1 VNMYKIIEKTYLN
14 PTVAKIT
21 VEAPLVAKKIEPGQF
36 IILMV
41 EENGE
46 RVPFTVAD
54 FDSEKGTVTVIFQI
68 VGATTMKLA
77 EKEAGEYIAQFA
89 GPLGKPTEFGE
100 VKRVAVVGGGLGC
113 AIAYPQA
120 KYLFGKGVEVDI
132 IAGFKTRDLIILED
146 EMKAVSNNL
155 YITTDDGSYGEK
167 GLVTDKLKSLAEKQ
181 RYDLVIAIGPVIMM
195 KFVTLAA
202 KEFDMPVIVSLNPIM
217 IDGTGMCG
225 GCRVM
230 VGGKVQFA
238 CVDGPDFDG
247 YKVDFDNL
255 MNRNRAYAEAEK
267 KAVEEHKCRIG
278 RTEGH

>member
-1 VNMYKIIEKTYLN
+1 MYRIVEKEVLN
-14 PTVAKIT
+14 PTVVKIT
-21 VEAPLVAKKIEPGQF
+21 VEAPMVARRIEPGQF

-41 EENGE
+41 DENGE

-77 EKEAGEYIAQFA
+77 EKNEGDFIAEFA

-120 KYLFGKGVEVDI
+120 KHLFGKGVEVDI
-132 IAGFKTRDLIILED
+132 IAGFKNRDLIILED
-146 EMKAVSNNL
+146 EMRAVSNNL

-167 GLVTDKLKSLAEKQ
+167 GLVTDKLRALSETEK
-181 RYDLVIAIGPVIMM
+181 YDLVIAIGPVIMM
-195 KFVTLAA
+195 KFVEKVARD
-202 KEFDMPVIVSLNPIM
+202 FDTPILVSLNPIM

-225 GCRVM
+225 CCRVL
-230 VGGKVQFA
+230 VDGKVRFA

-247 YKVDFDNL
+247 HKVDFDNL
-255 MNRNRAYAEAEK
+255 MSRNRAYAEAEK
-267 KAVEEHKCRIG
+267 NAVEEHKCRIG
-278 RTEGH
+278 RTDR

>member
-1 VNMYKIIEKTYLN
+1 MYRIIEKEFLN

-41 EENGE
+41 DETGE

-54 FDSEKGTVTVIFQI
+54 FDREKGTVTVIFQI

-77 EKEAGEYIAQFA
+77 EKRAGDFIAQFA
-89 GPLGKPTEFGE
+89 GPLGRPTEFGE

-120 KYLFGKGVEVDI
+120 KHLFGKGAEVDI
-132 IAGFKTRDLIILED
+132 IAGFKNHDLVILEE
-146 EMKAVSNNL
+146 EMKAVSHNL
-155 YITTDDGSYGEK
+155 YITTDDGSYGDK
-167 GLVTDKLKSLAEKQ
+167 GLVTDKLRSLAEREK
-181 RYDLVIAIGPVIMM
+181 YDLVIAIGPVIMM
-195 KFVTLAA
+195 KFVEKVAR
-202 KEFDMPVIVSLNPIM
+202 EFDMPIIVSLNPIM

-225 GCRVM
+225 CCRVI
-230 VGGKVQFA
+230 VDGKVRFA

-247 YKVDFDNL
+247 HKVDFDSL
-255 MNRNRAYAEAEK
+255 MSRNRAYVEAERE
-267 KAVEEHKCRIG
+267 AVEDHKCRIG
-278 RTEGH
+278 RTDR

>member
-1 VNMYKIIEKTYLN
+1 MYKIIEKTELN
-14 PTVAKIT
+14 PTVVKIT
-21 VEAPLVAKKIEPGQF
+21 VEAPLVARRIEPGQF

-41 EENGE
+41 DETGE

-77 EKEAGEYIAQFA
+77 QKNEGDYIAEFA
-89 GPLGKPTEFGE
+89 GPLGKPTEFGD

-120 KYLFGKGVEVDI
+120 KHLFKSGVEVDI
-132 IAGFKTRDLIILED
+132 IAGFKNRDLIILED
-146 EMKAVSNNL
+146 EMKAASNNL
-155 YITTDDGSYGEK
+155 YITTDDGSYGDK
-167 GLVTDKLKSLAEKQ
+167 GLVTDKLHALASQQK
-181 RYDLVIAIGPVIMM
+181 YDLVIAIGPVIMM
-195 KFVTLAA
+195 KFVEKVAA
-202 KEFDMPVIVSLNPIM
+202 EMDMPIIVSLNPIM

-225 GCRVM
+225 CCRVI
-230 VGGKVQFA
+230 VDGKVRFA

-247 YKVDFDNL
+247 HKVDFDNL
-255 MNRNRAYAEAEK
+255 MSRNRAYVDAEK

-278 RTEGH
+278 RTDR

>member
-1 VNMYKIIEKTYLN
+1 MYRITEKEFLN

-41 EENGE
+41 DENGE

-54 FDSEKGTVTVIFQI
+54 FDREKGTVTVIFQI

-77 EKEAGEYIAQFA
+77 EKRAGDFIAQFA
-89 GPLGKPTEFGE
+89 GPLGRPTEFGE

-120 KYLFGKGVEVDI
+120 KHLFGKGAEVDI
-132 IAGFKTRDLIILED
+132 IAGFKNRDLVILEE
-146 EMKAVSNNL
+146 EMKAVSHNL

-167 GLVTDKLKSLAEKQ
+167 GLVTDKLRSLAEREK
-181 RYDLVIAIGPVIMM
+181 YDLVIAIGPVIMM
-195 KFVTLAA
+195 KFVEKVAR
-202 KEFDMPVIVSLNPIM
+202 EFDMPIIVSLNPIM

-225 GCRVM
+225 CCRVI
-230 VGGKVQFA
+230 VDGKVRFA

-247 YKVDFDNL
+247 HQVDFDSL
-255 MNRNRAYAEAEK
+255 MSRNRAYVEAER
-267 KAVEEHKCRIG
+267 KAVEDHKCRIG
-278 RTEGH
+278 RTDR